1 MITTASEALV
11 YLEKRNEETHGYRVL
26 HVNAK
31 KLLFSN
37 SPLVEQ
43 INKSIKVIT
52 LQTLS
57 PGSTKLVIQLILYLS
72 FFSGLF

>member
-1 MITTASEALV
+1 MDILYS
-11 YLEKRNEETHGYRVL
+11 VL

-31 KLLFSN
+31 KLSFSD
-37 SPLVEQ
+37 SPLAEQ

-57 PGSTKLVIQLILYLS
+57 AGSDDTKLGIQPILYLS

>member
-11 YLEKRNEETHGYRVL
+11 YLEKRNEETHGNRVL
-26 HVNAK
+26 NFNAK
-31 KLLFSN
+31 KLSFSD
-37 SPLVEQ
+37 SPLAEQ

-57 PGSTKLVIQLILYLS
+57 AGSTKLGIQLILP
-72 FFSGLF
+72 FFF